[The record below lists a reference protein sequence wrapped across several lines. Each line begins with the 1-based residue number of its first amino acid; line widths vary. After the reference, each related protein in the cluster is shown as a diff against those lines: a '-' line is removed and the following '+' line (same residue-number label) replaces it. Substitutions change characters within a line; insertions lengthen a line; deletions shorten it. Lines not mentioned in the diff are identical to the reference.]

1 VLTEA
6 VMGAKIARAISYSR
20 RKEHYVGQQR
30 YFGDSYSFNTILAE
44 AITRKHKAVADVFC
58 SDAGV
63 VMMRIDGDIAVE
75 AMLRCVAKGIA
86 ALPVHDS
93 IIVPARCADQTA
105 EIMMGAFTGRFPNAS
120 P

>member
-1 VLTEA
+1 
-6 VMGAKIARAISYSR
+6 
-20 RKEHYVGQQR
+20 
-30 YFGDSYSFNTILAE
+30 
-44 AITRKHKAVADVFC
+44 
-58 SDAGV
+58 
-63 VMMRIDGDIAVE
+63 MMRIDGDIAVE